1 MQVIKIYPATF
12 YLTFYLCHFLSITS
26 NVVVPKVLLRR
37 REPAGAGGFQHC
49 DLKSQITSLRLVF
62 GFYSRRRPFYLMLV
76 ELILGTHA

>member
-12 YLTFYLCHFLSITS
+12 YLTFHFLSITS

-62 GFYSRRRPFYLMLV
+62 SRRRPFYLMLV